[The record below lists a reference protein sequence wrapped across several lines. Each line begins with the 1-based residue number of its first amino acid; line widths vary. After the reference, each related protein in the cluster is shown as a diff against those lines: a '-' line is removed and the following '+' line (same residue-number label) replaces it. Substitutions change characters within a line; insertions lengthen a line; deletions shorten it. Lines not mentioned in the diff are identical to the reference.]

1 MNFFVFSNFVIF
13 WLRIYSPIYNR
24 NGGDKKEN
32 VFLKRVRSKVDGP
45 KLTVQMD
52 ERHLNWKIR
61 LEFNGLD
68 SNWTILES
76 GRFPE
81 INESS
86 SFADRLSRSFETP
99 SVIDDPPLSSTLS
112 HDRLLWTW
120 SSEENM
126 KILSNFWDFGHFL
139 PPKKAL
145 CNYSKISTV
154 HWCFNY
160 VRGSWS
166 VKLADW
172 VGQWLRT
179 SSPTS
184 NEPKSW
190 GENQCS
196 LCPDGAYYETGKAIQ
211 GHLRS

>member
-1 MNFFVFSNFVIF
+1 MI
-13 WLRIYSPIYNR
+13 
-24 NGGDKKEN
+24 KKEN

-52 ERHLNWKIR
+52 ENERHLNWKIR

-99 SVIDDPPLSSTLS
+99 SVIDDPPLSSTFS

-120 SSEENM
+120 SSEEKI
-126 KILSNFWDFGHFL
+126 KILSNF
-139 PPKKAL
+139 
-145 CNYSKISTV
+145 
-154 HWCFNY
+154 
-160 VRGSWS
+160 
-166 VKLADW
+166 
-172 VGQWLRT
+172 
-179 SSPTS
+179 
-184 NEPKSW
+184 
-190 GENQCS
+190 
-196 LCPDGAYYETGKAIQ
+196 
-211 GHLRS
+211 